1 MNGMKKIK
9 LLVLEDDIRTLRF
22 ILAVLDELGEHKGI
36 DIAVTILS
44 DYIQVQEYINKNPQI
59 IYDILLLDRDCSL
72 GGSFHVLELE
82 RLGPEKVIAI
92 SSVPK
97 YNEEAKKRGVRRV
110 VLKDYGNL
118 DAFAES
124 LAREVEDLLRSL
136 PMREDNIV
144 HPI

>member
-1 MNGMKKIK
+1 MKKIK

-72 GGSFHVLELE
+72 GGSFHSIDLS
-82 RLGPEKVIAI
+82 RFDKDKIISI
-92 SSVPK
+92 SSVFE
-97 YNEEAKKRGVRRV
+97 YNQEAVKLGVKRV
-110 VLKDYGNL
+110 VLKNY
-118 DAFAES
+118 
-124 LAREVEDLLRSL
+124 EDLPDFKDRLKKEVSKL
-136 PMREDNIV
+136 LLAGDVGE
-144 HPI
+144 